1 MSDFAVFLKTLD
13 ADKVDAHRETHIAF
27 LEALRAEGSVVAN
40 GRLADG
46 SGGLVVYRGES
57 EAQIRA
63 LVEKDPFVV
72 SGARSYEIREWLV
85 KWGPAAASLAE
96 PAGNTYRSALGEEGR
111 DARGDDVRREQ
122 S

>member
-1 MSDFAVFLKTLD
+1 MSDFVVLLKTLD

-46 SGGLVVYRGES
+46 SGGLVIYRGES

-63 LVEKDPFVV
+63 LVENDPFVV

-96 PAGNTYRSALGEEGR
+96 PAGETYRRAPSEEGR
-111 DARGDDVRREQ
+111 DAGDHDVQRERP
-122 S
+122 